1 VSATQSPDMQTQ
13 AASPE
18 AQLPRLLAAMPA
30 DGWMSLAAHSA
41 LHGPAP
47 ATRTRRRAH
56 SDLIDLI
63 ERSGLRGR
71 GGAGFPT
78 ATKMRAVASSR
89 GRPVVVINAAEG
101 EPASRKDR
109 TLTAALPHLVL
120 DGGQLAAQALGA
132 HEVIVGVCQSAQTSS
147 QSLAAAIAE
156 RGPTKPAIRLVSV
169 PDHYVA
175 GQETAL
181 IAHLNGAPALPTFT
195 PPMAYQHGVGR
206 RPTLLSNS
214 ETFAHVALIARHGA
228 DWFRQLG
235 TTAQPGSALVTLSGP
250 VAHPGVFE
258 IEYGVPLSALLDAA
272 GGLSA
277 SPRGLLLGGYGG
289 SWVGPHDLP
298 GLTLAEEHLEDLGAS
313 LGAGV
318 VALLSEH
325 ACPIAETS
333 RIVRWLAEQSA
344 GQCGPCV
351 HGLDALATGLQ
362 EIIGE
367 SQHPPTR
374 ERITQLTTLVNRRGA
389 CAHPDGAARL
399 VQSAMRAFDV
409 EFAEHERYGPCELC
423 RNPAELPL
431 PSDRRLTVAR

>member
-1 VSATQSPDMQTQ
+1 MSATQSPNIQTE
-13 AASPE
+13 AASRE
-18 AQLPRLLAAMPA
+18 AQLPRLLAAMPT
-30 DGWMSLAAHSA
+30 DDWMSLAAHSA
-41 LHGPAP
+41 LHGQLPVTHA
-47 ATRTRRRAH
+47 RRRAH

-63 ERSGLRGR
+63 ERAGLRGR

-101 EPASRKDR
+101 EPASHKDR

-120 DGGQLAAQALGA
+120 DGAQLAAQALGA
-132 HEVIVGVCQSAQTSS
+132 SEVIVGVCQSALASS
-147 QSLAAAIAE
+147 RGISGAIGE
-156 RGPTKPAIRLVSV
+156 RGPTRPAMRLVSV
-169 PDHYVA
+169 PDRYVA

-181 IAHLNGAPALPTFT
+181 VAHLNGAPALPTFT
-195 PPMAYQHGVGR
+195 PPMAFKHGVGR
-206 RPTLLSNS
+206 RPTLLSNA
-214 ETFAHVALIARHGA
+214 ETFAHVALIARHGP

-235 TTAQPGSALVTLSGP
+235 TPAQPGSALVTLSGP
-250 VAHPGVFE
+250 VPHPGVFE
-258 IEYGVPLSALLDAA
+258 IEYGVPLSALVDAA
-272 GGLSA
+272 GGLNA

-289 SWVGPHDLP
+289 SWVGPGDLP
-298 GLTLAEEHLEDLGAS
+298 GLTLAEEHLGDLGAS

-333 RIVRWLAEQSA
+333 RVVRWLAEQSA

-351 HGLDALATGLQ
+351 HGLDALATGLE

-367 SQHPPTR
+367 SPHPPTR
-374 ERITQLTTLVNRRGA
+374 QRITQLTTLVYRRGS

-399 VQSAMRAFDV
+399 VQSAMQAFHV
-409 EFAEHERYGPCELC
+409 EFAEHERYGACELC
-423 RNPAELPL
+423 RNPPELPL
-431 PSDRRLTVAR
+431 PATSASQ